1 MADQKS
7 VEIVPASVDQKR
19 DLIDIYFPEKTKKD
33 DYYKKLTEKQQE
45 YTEKYEPFCYT
56 CAKLDFDDEVRRVT
70 SELSRTSFSKMVLS
84 AINWIPTSVSG
95 SISRPTMKG
104 RIREPSVF
112 RVIRSRTW
120 RCPTPTATVS
130 TSRPVATPS
139 MATTST
145 TGRAS
150 AMVRPDP
157 EPATG
162 FISSTIRAITPSATT
177 ASTCIN
183 MES

>member
-70 SELSRTSFSKMVLS
+70 SELSRTSFTKEEIAKGEKKIPLNLKSIDEYSKSSYFSL
-84 AINWIPTSVSG
+84 INSKTTKEQHVVEG
-95 SISRPTMKG
+95 SKVSRPAYQEYNYKCKLRKHGITVMVPWNEH
-104 RIREPSVF
+104 IEREK
-112 RVIRSRTW
+112 
-120 RCPTPTATVS
+120 
-130 TSRPVATPS
+130 
-139 MATTST
+139 
-145 TGRAS
+145 S
-150 AMVRPDP
+150 A
-157 EPATG
+157 G
-162 FISSTIRAITPSATT
+162 KK
-177 ASTCIN
+177 
-183 MES
+183 